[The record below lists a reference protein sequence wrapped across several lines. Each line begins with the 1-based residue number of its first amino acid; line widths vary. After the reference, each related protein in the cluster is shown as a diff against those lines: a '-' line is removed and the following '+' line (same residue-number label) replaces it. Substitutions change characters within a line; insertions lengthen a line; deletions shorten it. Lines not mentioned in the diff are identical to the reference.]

1 MWEEKGITNVKN
13 NFIILFI
20 ALACCCF
27 MLVREDFSKNCEQ
40 LLSLLGG
47 TNEEE
52 RESKFIIA
60 ETERE
65 II

>member
-1 MWEEKGITNVKN
+1 MKN
-13 NFIILFI
+13 NFIFLFL
-20 ALACCCF
+20 ALPCCCF

-47 TNEEE
+47 ANEEE